1 MHLLYIQ
8 SSPRGRGLSPS
19 PSPTRSS
26 KPIARSLPSSWSQVN
41 VWEENLP
48 EFDQEAI
55 GAKYKGINNE
65 PMDPAEAAVW
75 DKIQELA
82 ARFQQADRIVLGV
95 PMWNFAYPYK
105 LKQLIDL
112 ACQRNMLFTYDGNE
126 YGPLL
131 KTPRAFVVYARG
143 GTYAEDSPTPASR
156 FDHQKGYIDFWLKF
170 IGVKEVHTLV
180 VEGTTWG
187 GEREE
192 GREHR
197 AWSGG
202 GKKVGGRFLKVASH
216 WSLRRTPNFPVQ
228 SFLCES
234 PTLGLL
240 LLDSPPQRFL
250 TAPESDGETLR
261 VSRWA
266 SSTPDPTPSAP
277 PAGLRAVSM
286 PGLNAPML
294 PRIAR
299 IRAGLPGS
307 GIV

>member
-8 SSPRGRGLSPS
+8 SSPRGR
-19 PSPTRSS
+19 RSVS
-26 KPIARSLPSSWSQVN
+26 IAVADAFLQAYRQVSHELTVDTLN

-55 GAKYKGINNE
+55 GAKYKGINKE

-170 IGVKEVHTLV
+170 IGVKEVHPLV

-187 GEREE
+187 GKEK
-192 GREHR
+192 GRE
-197 AWSGG
+197 S
-202 GKKVGGRFLKVASH
+202 
-216 WSLRRTPNFPVQ
+216 
-228 SFLCES
+228 
-234 PTLGLL
+234 
-240 LLDSPPQRFL
+240 
-250 TAPESDGETLR
+250 
-261 VSRWA
+261 
-266 SSTPDPTPSAP
+266 
-277 PAGLRAVSM
+277 
-286 PGLNAPML
+286 
-294 PRIAR
+294 IAR
-299 IRAGLPGS
+299 GQEEAKKLAADF
-307 GIV
+307 